1 MPDVQTEL
9 PNLPIGNYSS
19 RDEKVPLRVL
29 HIDDEPDIREIVA
42 VTFSLDSDFVLRS
55 CASGKEGLAAAS
67 EYRPDLILLDVVMPF
82 MDGLVTL
89 GHLQENPRTA
99 DIPVVLMTAREGELE
114 RSMAL
119 GAAGVI
125 CKPFDPMTLAAL
137 ARSHIRRAGDLAT
150 SVTLQR
156 SARGGAHAIS

>member
-1 MPDVQTEL
+1 MPDVQAEL

-19 RDEKVPLRVL
+19 RDENVPLRVL
-29 HIDDEPDIREIVA
+29 HIDDEPDLREIVA
-42 VTFSLDSDFVLRS
+42 ISFSLDSDFVLRS

-82 MDGLVTL
+82 MDGMVTL

-99 DIPVVLMTAREGELE
+99 DIPVVLMTARDDEFE
-114 RSMAL
+114 RWTAL

-125 CKPFDPMTLAAL
+125 CKPFDPTTLAAL
-137 ARSHIRRAGDLAT
+137 ARSHIRQAGDVTPGA
-150 SVTLQR
+150 TLQR
-156 SARGGAHAIS
+156 RARGGARAIY